1 MSFTGRDPPCE
12 HDHPLPS
19 AWLARRRRMLSMDV
33 VAASPTMLD
42 EGALLAPLKMLNVL
56 LSLLVPVTVHDS
68 TATRTVSLERVV
80 LHLVEL
86 PVAHHLQAVAR
97 VLPISTG
104 TIRICCGRVEETG

>member
-1 MSFTGRDPPCE
+1 
-12 HDHPLPS
+12 
-19 AWLARRRRMLSMDV
+19 MDV

-42 EGALLAPLKMLNVL
+42 EGVSYFGPIQSTQTLTLYQALLAPLKMLNVL